1 MRPQFI
7 GSSDDLCH
15 PCTHSQNTNPK
26 KMKGFEM
33 KTVSM
38 ELEYKLELI
47 GEINN
52 GDYVDQYF
60 KITRFDDDLNYDD
73 VYNWLRD
80 EYYYDTN
87 RMGGWFCHTVT
98 ICPNPYHAD
107 TCIGIVHHSQNV

>member
-1 MRPQFI
+1 LHDLWCAGPNPQ
-7 GSSDDLCH
+7 
-15 PCTHSQNTNPK
+15 NPNPQ

-33 KTVSM
+33 NTISTQ
-38 ELEYKLELI
+38 LDYKIELI

-60 KITRFDDDLNYDD
+60 KITRLDDDLNYDD
-73 VYNWLRD
+73 VYTWLRD
-80 EYYYDTN
+80 EHYYDTN

>member
-1 MRPQFI
+1 
-7 GSSDDLCH
+7 
-15 PCTHSQNTNPK
+15 
-26 KMKGFEM
+26 MKGFEM
-33 KTVSM
+33 NTVST
-38 ELEYKLELI
+38 ELDYKVELI

-73 VYNWLRD
+73 VHNWLRH
-80 EYYYDTN
+80 EHYYDTN